1 MIISICDLNAA
12 DVTRTIKLLDAS
24 MKKYM
29 IDDSF
34 LKVDTFTSA
43 NELLASQK
51 DYALIFLEIMFPGTD
66 GLEAARRLKMRK
78 NPPIII
84 FTTVSPDHCLESYDL
99 GVEGYL
105 LKPVS
110 EEKFDKI
117 FTRYLLPAFPPADT
131 LNIYSNRLRFHIPV
145 REIYYIES
153 IGRKCVIHTSSQVY
167 ETNLALNSIEKT
179 LNNSFFVRCYRS
191 YLVNMNYIQAILN
204 LEIQLVNG
212 ERIPLTLRKRSFL
225 IQTYSTFLTQRSLNQ
240 NNPGNF

>member
-1 MIISICDLNAA
+1 MIISICDLNVA
-12 DVTRTIKLLDAS
+12 DVTQTTKLLDAS

-29 IDDSF
+29 IKDSF

-43 NELLASQK
+43 DELLASQK
-51 DYALIFLEIMFPGTD
+51 DYTLIFLGIKLPGTN
-66 GLEAARRLKMRK
+66 GLEAARQLKKRK

-105 LKPVS
+105 LKPIS

-117 FTRYLLPAFPPADT
+117 FSRYLLPAFPPPDT
-131 LNIYSNRLRFHIPV
+131 LNIYSNRLLFHIPV

-153 IGRKCVIHTSSQVY
+153 VGRKCIIHTSNQVY
-167 ETNLALNSIEKT
+167 ETNLALNSIETT
-179 LNNSFFVRCYRS
+179 LSNAFFVRCYRS
-191 YLVNMNYIQAILN
+191 YLVNMNYIQAILD
-204 LEIQLVNG
+204 LEILLRNG

-225 IQTYSTFLTQRSLNQ
+225 IKTYSRFLTQKSLNQ
-240 NNPGNF
+240 NGSSKI